1 MGSGA
6 TGSGAAGPGA
16 AGSAVK
22 PPRRWTPLDVFYF
35 IGVILKG
42 IDGAIELLVGL
53 VLLLAPSIPHLALS
67 AIAAE
72 AGEGSGPIRV
82 FIAGY
87 VENLDDRL
95 AQSGLGFLMAFL
107 IVHGVVKLV
116 LVYCL
121 LRRLHRAYPYA
132 LAVLILFL
140 AYQVYTALVS
150 PTIGLILLTVLD
162 AVIIVLVYRE
172 YREIKPKVAASSVAG
187 PRTH

>member
-1 MGSGA
+1 MSSTSAGPASA
-6 TGSGAAGPGA
+6 GAA
-16 AGSAVK
+16 VR
-22 PPRRWTPLDVFYF
+22 PPRRWTLLDIFYF

-53 VLLLAPSIPHLALS
+53 VLLIAPSIPHLALS
-67 AIAAE
+67 AIATE

-95 AQSGLGFLMAFL
+95 AQGGLGFLIAFL

-140 AYQVYTALVS
+140 AYQVYTVVVS

-172 YREIKPKVAASSVAG
+172 YREIKPKAPASVAG
-187 PRTH
+187 GEPD